1 MKKITLLSLFS
12 ILFTV
17 FLNGQISGTK
27 IETAKTKTTI
37 QLDNNL
43 SQQLLQDAPKTPS
56 GHIRCF
62 SDEMHQ
68 LHQQANPLMESVA
81 DFETWMEEK
90 LKTYAQDNAN
100 NKASRKI
107 PVVVHVLY
115 GNSTQNISMTQIQSQ
130 ITALN
135 QDFSAS
141 NTDISNV
148 PSTFQSVIGN
158 CDIEFC
164 LAQIDPNNQP
174 TNGVNRV
181 NVGTTSLTTNQIDGT
196 WKPQTIWDP
205 TKYFNIWVANIQ
217 GGVLGYAQFPS
228 SSGLGGMPTNGGS
241 ANTDGVVI
249 LYNAFGT
256 TGAVSSPY
264 NKGRTAT
271 HEIGHW
277 LGLRHIWGD
286 GTCASDFCNDTPTQQ
301 TANYNCRTHP
311 YNVGACSGN
320 TTGEMFMNYMDY
332 VPDACMY
339 MFTAGQKARMDI
351 VLQNS
356 PRRGSLL
363 TSNVC
368 GVAPLNANF
377 VASATTITAGQSIT
391 FTNTS
396 TGPNPITSNSWN
408 FDVTS
413 QGGVSPSTSTA
424 ATPPS
429 ITYNNAGTYTVSL
442 TVGDG
447 TSNDTE
453 TKNAYI
459 TVLTAGSQVCD
470 STAATW
476 DLGQHGGQT
485 GAYTW
490 GPDCN
495 GSLPS
500 GYILGQNCYND
511 NGWADKIPYT
521 GSGTFLTDVIYY
533 FSTSGTGNVNLK
545 VWGVNAGAPG
555 SVLAQQ
561 TVQISQLGNGGT
573 PTLWTLPTAA
583 SLNGNFFVGHDH
595 TTLNNGDTVA
605 LMAAPTGTNTVWAK
619 ETGGWV
625 DLATY
630 SLDHS
635 GAVIPVICN
644 SATTGEKEILGD
656 LDEILV
662 FPNPSNGTL
671 NIALTEKKETTIE
684 IYNLVGELIYTSGNP
699 LNTQF
704 FTINIDNQ
712 PNGIYFINIKSDNNI
727 TTKKVLIAK

>member
-1 MKKITLLSLFS
+1 MKKFILLSLFS

-17 FLNGQISGTK
+17 FLNGQISGNK
-27 IETAKTKTTI
+27 IETTKTKANI
-37 QLDNNL
+37 SLDDNL
-43 SQQLLQDAPKTPS
+43 TQQLIQDATKTPS

-62 SDEMHQ
+62 TDEMHQ
-68 LHQQANPLMESVA
+68 VHQQANPQMESVE

-100 NKASRKI
+100 NKASRVI

-115 GNSTQNISMTQIQSQ
+115 GNTSQNISMAQIQSQ
-130 ITALN
+130 ITVLN

-148 PSTFQSVIGN
+148 PSVFQSVVAN
-158 CDIEFC
+158 SDIEFC
-164 LAQIDPNNQP
+164 LAQIDPNNQA
-174 TNGVNRV
+174 TNGVTRT
-181 NVGTTSLTTNQIDGT
+181 NVGTTSLSMNAIDGT

-217 GGVLGYAQFPS
+217 GGVLGYAQFPN
-228 SSGLGGMPTNGGS
+228 SSGLGGLNTNNGT

-256 TGAVSSPY
+256 TGAVSAPY

-286 GTCASDFCNDTPTQQ
+286 NNCGNDFCSDTPPAQSANYSCPTHPHKMGTCN
-301 TANYNCRTHP
+301 
-311 YNVGACSGN
+311 GN

-332 VPDACMY
+332 VNDNCMY
-339 MFTAGQKARMDI
+339 MFTAAQKARMDV

-363 TSNVC
+363 TSTVC
-368 GVAPLNANF
+368 GVAPLTANF
-377 VASATTITAGQSIT
+377 TANNTTITAGQTVT

-396 TGPNPITSNSWN
+396 SGPNPITSNSWN

-413 QGGVSPSTSTA
+413 QGGVTPSTSTA

-447 TSNDTE
+447 SSTDTE

-459 TVLTAGSQVCD
+459 TVLASGSSVCD
-470 STAATW
+470 STAANW
-476 DLGQHGGQT
+476 SLAQHGSQT
-485 GAYTW
+485 GPYLWGGGNGYTM
-490 GPDCN
+490 
-495 GSLPS
+495 
-500 GYILGQNCYND
+500 GQNTYGD
-511 NGWADKIPYT
+511 NGWADKVPYT

-555 SVLAQQ
+555 AVLAQQ
-561 TVQISQLGNGGT
+561 TVQISQLGTGGT
-573 PTLWTLPTAA
+573 PTVWSISNPP

-595 TTLNNGDTVA
+595 TTLTNGDTVA
-605 LMAAPTGTNTVWAK
+605 LMSAPTTTPSTWAK
-619 ETGGWV
+619 ETTGWKA
-625 DLATY
+625 LSSY
-630 SLDHS
+630 NFNHS

-644 SATTGEKEILGD
+644 TTTGEKEILGTIND
-656 LDEILV
+656 ILV

-684 IYNLVGELIYTSGNP
+684 IYNLVGELVYTSGNP
-699 LNTQF
+699 QNTQL

-712 PNGIYFINIKSDNNI
+712 PNGIYFVNIKTENNI

>member
-1 MKKITLLSLFS
+1 MKKITLLGFSLLS
-12 ILFTV
+12 VII
-17 FLNGQISGTK
+17 LNGQISGNKIKTNETK
-27 IETAKTKTTI
+27 ANIS
-37 QLDNNL
+37 LDDNL
-43 SQQLLQDAPKTPS
+43 NQQLIQEAPKTPS

-62 SDEMHQ
+62 SDEMQQ
-68 LHQQANPLMESVA
+68 LHQLANPQMESA
-81 DFETWMEEK
+81 DDFEKWMEEK

-100 NKASRKI
+100 NKASRII

-115 GNSTQNISMTQIQSQ
+115 GNTTQNISMAQIQSQ
-130 ITALN
+130 ITAMN
-135 QDFSAS
+135 KDFSAT

-148 PSTFQSVIGN
+148 PSTFQSAIAN

-196 WKPQTIWDP
+196 WKPQTVWDP

-217 GGVLGYAQFPS
+217 GGILGYAQFPS
-228 SSGLGGMPTNGGS
+228 SSGLTGMPTNGGS

-256 TGAVSSPY
+256 TGAVSAPY

-271 HEIGHW
+271 HETGHW

-286 GTCASDFCNDTPTQQ
+286 ASCGNDFCNDTPPQQ
-301 TANYNCRTHP
+301 TSNGNCRNHP
-311 YNVGACSGN
+311 YNLGVCNGN

-332 VPDACMY
+332 TPDACMF
-339 MFTAGQKARMDI
+339 MFTANQKARMDI

-368 GVAPLNANF
+368 GAAPLTANF
-377 VASATTITAGQSIT
+377 TASSTTITAGQTVT

-396 TGPNPITSNSWN
+396 GGPNPITSNSWN

-413 QGGVSPSTSTA
+413 QGGVTPSTSTA
-424 ATPPS
+424 ATPPT

-442 TVGDG
+442 LVGDG
-447 TSNDTE
+447 TSTDSE
-453 TKNAYI
+453 VKNGYI
-459 TVLTAGSQVCD
+459 TVLAAGSQVCD

-476 DLGQHGGQT
+476 DLGQHGATT
-485 GAYTW
+485 GAGTW
-490 GPDCN
+490 APDCN
-495 GSLPS
+495 GTAPS
-500 GYILGQNCYND
+500 GYILGQNCYGD
-511 NGWADKIPYT
+511 NGWADKIPYA

-555 SVLAQQ
+555 NVLAQQ
-561 TVQISQLGNGGT
+561 SVQISQLGTGGT

-595 TTLNNGDTVA
+595 TSLVNGDTVA
-605 LMAAPTGTNTVWAK
+605 LMSAVTSTNTVWAK

-630 SLDHS
+630 NLVQSA
-635 GAVIPVICN
+635 AVIPVICN
-644 SATTGEKEILGD
+644 STTTGEKEILGQID
-656 LDEILV
+656 KILV

-684 IYNLVGELIYTSGNP
+684 IYNLVGKLIYTSGNP
-699 LNTQF
+699 LNTQL
-704 FTINIDNQ
+704 FTIDIENQ
-712 PNGIYFINIKSDNNI
+712 PNGIYFVNIKNDKNI
-727 TTKKVLIAK
+727 ITKKVLIAK

>member
-1 MKKITLLSLFS
+1 MKKFTLLSLFS

-17 FLNGQISGTK
+17 FLNGQISGNK
-27 IETAKTKTTI
+27 IETTKTKANI
-37 QLDNNL
+37 SLDDNL
-43 SQQLLQDAPKTPS
+43 TQQLIQDATKTPS

-68 LHQQANPLMESVA
+68 VHQQANPQMESVE

-90 LKTYAQDNAN
+90 LKTYVKDNAN
-100 NKASRKI
+100 NKASRVI

-181 NVGTTSLTTNQIDGT
+181 NVGTTSLTTSQIDGT
-196 WKPQTIWDP
+196 WKPQTSWDP

-228 SSGLGGMPTNGGS
+228 SSGLGGMPSNGGA

-256 TGAVSSPY
+256 TGAVSAPY

-286 GTCASDFCNDTPTQQ
+286 GTCGNDFCNDTPTQQ

-339 MFTAGQKARMDI
+339 MFSANQKARMDV

-363 TSNVC
+363 TSTAC

-377 VASATTITAGQSIT
+377 TANNTTITAGQTVT

-413 QGGVSPSTSTA
+413 QGGVTPSTSTA
-424 ATPPS
+424 ATPPT

-459 TVLTAGSQVCD
+459 TVLAAGSQVCD
-470 STAATW
+470 STAANW
-476 DLGQHGGQT
+476 DFGTHASQT
-485 GAYTW
+485 GAYIW
-490 GPDCN
+490 
-495 GSLPS
+495 S
-500 GYILGQNCYND
+500 GGAGYVLGQNTYND
-511 NGWADKIPYT
+511 NGWADKVPYT
-521 GSGTFLTDVIYY
+521 GSGTFLTDVLMY
-533 FSTSGTGNVNLK
+533 FRPIGSGNVNLK

-561 TVQISQLGNGGT
+561 TVQISQLGTGGT
-573 PTLWTLPTAA
+573 PTVWSIPTPP

-595 TTLNNGDTVA
+595 ATLTNGDTVA
-605 LMAAPTGTNTVWAK
+605 LMSAPSSTPSVWAK
-619 ETGGWV
+619 ETTGWKA
-625 DLATY
+625 LSSY
-630 SLDHS
+630 NFNHS
-635 GAVIPVICN
+635 GAIIPVICN
-644 SATTGEKEILGD
+644 SATTGEKEILGKI
-656 LDEILV
+656 DEILV

-671 NIALTEKKETTIE
+671 NVVLTEKKETTIE

-699 LNTQF
+699 LNTQL

-712 PNGIYFINIKSDNNI
+712 PNGIYFVNIKTDNNI

>member
-17 FLNGQISGTK
+17 FLNGQVNGNK
-27 IETAKTKTTI
+27 IQANKTKANTA
-37 QLDNNL
+37 LDNNL
-43 SQQLLQDAPKTPS
+43 IQQLIQDATKTPS

-68 LHQQANPLMESVA
+68 VHQQANPQMESVE

-90 LKTYAQDNAN
+90 LKTYVKDNAN
-100 NKASRKI
+100 NKASRVI

-115 GNSTQNISMTQIQSQ
+115 GNTTQNISMTQIQSQ

-148 PSTFQSVIGN
+148 PSTFQSAIGN

-181 NVGTTSLTTNQIDGT
+181 NVGTTSLTTSQIDGT
-196 WKPQTIWDP
+196 WKPQTQWDP

-228 SSGLGGMPTNGGS
+228 SSGLGGMPSNGGA

-256 TGAVSSPY
+256 TGAVSAPY

-286 GTCASDFCNDTPTQQ
+286 GTCASDFCNDTPPQQ
-301 TANYNCRTHP
+301 TSNYNCRTHP

-339 MFTAGQKARMDI
+339 MFTADQKARMDI

-356 PRRGSLL
+356 PRRNSLL
-363 TSNVC
+363 TSTAC

-377 VASATTITAGQSIT
+377 TANNTTITAGQTVT

-396 TGPNPITSNSWN
+396 SGPNPITSNSWN

-447 TSNDTE
+447 SSTDTE

-459 TVLTAGSQVCD
+459 TVLASGSSVCD
-470 STAATW
+470 STAANW
-476 DLGQHGGQT
+476 SLAQHGNQT
-485 GAYTW
+485 GPYLW
-490 GPDCN
+490 GGGN
-495 GSLPS
+495 
-500 GYILGQNCYND
+500 GYILGQNTYGD
-511 NGWADKIPYT
+511 NGWADKVPYT

-555 SVLAQQ
+555 AVLAQQ
-561 TVQISQLGNGGT
+561 TVQISQLGTGGT
-573 PTLWTLPTAA
+573 PTVWSISNPP

-595 TTLNNGDTVA
+595 TTLTNGDTVA
-605 LMAAPTGTNTVWAK
+605 LMSAPTTTPSTWAK
-619 ETGGWV
+619 ETTGWKA
-625 DLATY
+625 LSSY
-630 SLDHS
+630 NFNHS

-644 SATTGEKEILGD
+644 TTTGEKEILGTIND
-656 LDEILV
+656 ILV

-684 IYNLVGELIYTSGNP
+684 IYNLVGKLVYTSGNP
-699 LNTQF
+699 QNTQL

-712 PNGIYFINIKSDNNI
+712 PNGIYFVNIKTENNI

>member
-17 FLNGQISGTK
+17 FLNGQVNGNK
-27 IETAKTKTTI
+27 IQANKTKANTA
-37 QLDNNL
+37 LDNNL
-43 SQQLLQDAPKTPS
+43 IQQLIQDATKTPS

-68 LHQQANPLMESVA
+68 VHQQANPQMESVD

-100 NKASRKI
+100 NKASRVI

-115 GNSTQNISMTQIQSQ
+115 GNATQNISMTQIQSQ
-130 ITALN
+130 INVLN
-135 QDFSAS
+135 KDFSAT

-148 PSTFQSVIGN
+148 PSTFQSAISD
-158 CDIEFC
+158 CDISFC

-174 TNGVNRV
+174 TDGVNRV
-181 NVGTTSLTTNQIDGT
+181 NVGTTSLSTSQINGT
-196 WKPQTIWDP
+196 WKPQTQWDP

-217 GGVLGYAQFPS
+217 GSVLGYAQFPN
-228 SSGLGGMPTNGGS
+228 SSGLGGLNSNNGA

-256 TGAVSSPY
+256 TGAVSAPF

-286 GTCASDFCNDTPTQQ
+286 ANCGSDFCNDTPPQQ
-301 TANYNCRTHP
+301 TSNYNCPTHP
-311 YNVGACSGN
+311 YKVGACSGN

-332 VPDACMY
+332 VNDACMY
-339 MFTAGQKARMDI
+339 MFTTNQKARMDV

-356 PRRGSLL
+356 PRRNSLL
-363 TSNVC
+363 TSTVC

-377 VASATTITAGQSIT
+377 TASATTITAGQSVT

-396 TGPNPITSNSWN
+396 SGPNPITSNSWN

-413 QGGVSPSTSTA
+413 QGGVTPSTSTA
-424 ATPPS
+424 TTPPS
-429 ITYNNAGTYTVSL
+429 ITYNNVGTYTVSL

-447 TSNDTE
+447 TSTDNE
-453 TKNAYI
+453 TKNGYI
-459 TVLTAGSQVCD
+459 TVIAAGSQVCD

-476 DLGQHGGQT
+476 DLGQHGSQT
-485 GAYTW
+485 GAYIW
-490 GPDCN
+490 GGGN
-495 GSLPS
+495 
-500 GYILGQNCYND
+500 GYIMGQNSYGD

-545 VWGVNAGAPG
+545 VWGLNAGAPG
-555 SVLAQQ
+555 NVLAQQ
-561 TVQISQLGNGGT
+561 TVQISQLGTGGT
-573 PTLWTLPTAA
+573 PTVWSVPTPP

-595 TTLNNGDTVA
+595 NTLTNGDTVA

-619 ETGGWV
+619 ETTGWV
-625 DLATY
+625 DLSTY
-630 SLDHS
+630 NLDHS
-635 GAVIPVICN
+635 AAVIPVICN
-644 SATTGEKEILGD
+644 SATTGEKEILGTI
-656 LDEILV
+656 DEILV

-671 NIALTEKKETTIE
+671 NIALTEKKETIIE

-699 LNTQF
+699 LNTQL

-712 PNGIYFINIKSDNNI
+712 PNGIYFVNIKSDNNI

>member
-17 FLNGQISGTK
+17 FLNGQVNGNK
-27 IETAKTKTTI
+27 IQANKTKANTA
-37 QLDNNL
+37 LDNNL
-43 SQQLLQDAPKTPS
+43 IQQLIQDATKTPS

-68 LHQQANPLMESVA
+68 VHQQANPQMESVD

-100 NKASRKI
+100 NKASRVI

-115 GNSTQNISMTQIQSQ
+115 GNATQNISMTQVQSQ
-130 ITALN
+130 INVLN
-135 QDFSAS
+135 KDFSAT

-148 PSTFQSVIGN
+148 PSTFQSAISD
-158 CDIEFC
+158 CDISFC

-174 TNGVNRV
+174 TDGVNRV
-181 NVGTTSLTTNQIDGT
+181 NVGTSSLTTSQINGT
-196 WKPQTIWDP
+196 WKPQTQWDP

-217 GGVLGYAQFPS
+217 GGILGYAQFPN
-228 SSGLGGMPTNGGS
+228 SSGLGGLNSNNGA

-256 TGAVSSPY
+256 TGAVSAPY

-286 GTCASDFCNDTPTQQ
+286 ANCGSDFCNDTPPQQ
-301 TANYNCRTHP
+301 TSNYSCPTHP
-311 YNVGACSGN
+311 YKVGTCNGN

-332 VPDACMY
+332 VNDACMY
-339 MFTAGQKARMDI
+339 MFTTNQKARMDV

-356 PRRGSLL
+356 PRRSSLL
-363 TSNVC
+363 TSTVC

-377 VASATTITAGQSIT
+377 TASSTTITAGQSVT

-396 TGPNPITSNSWN
+396 SGPNPITSNNWN

-413 QGGVSPSTSTA
+413 QGGVTPATSTA

-429 ITYNNAGTYTVSL
+429 ITYNNVGTYTVSL

-447 TSNDTE
+447 TSTDNE
-453 TKNAYI
+453 TKNSYI
-459 TVLTAGSQVCD
+459 TVIAAGSQVCD

-476 DLGQHGGQT
+476 DLGQHGSQT
-485 GAYTW
+485 GAYIW
-490 GPDCN
+490 GGGN
-495 GSLPS
+495 
-500 GYILGQNCYND
+500 GYIMGQNSYGD
-511 NGWADKIPYT
+511 NGWADKVPYT

-545 VWGVNAGAPG
+545 VWGLNAGAPG
-555 SVLAQQ
+555 NVLAQQ
-561 TVQISQLGNGGT
+561 TVQISQLGTGGT
-573 PTLWTLPTAA
+573 PTVWSIPTPPA
-583 SLNGNFFVGHDH
+583 LNGNFFVGHDH
-595 TTLNNGDTVA
+595 TTLTNGDTVA
-605 LMAAPTGTNTVWAK
+605 LMAAPTGTNTAWAK
-619 ETGGWV
+619 ETTGWV
-625 DLATY
+625 DLSTY

-635 GAVIPVICN
+635 AAVIPVICN
-644 SATTGEKEILGD
+644 SATTGEKEILGII
-656 LDEILV
+656 DEILV

-699 LNTQF
+699 LNTQL

-712 PNGIYFINIKSDNNI
+712 PNGIYFVNIKTENKI

>member
-17 FLNGQISGTK
+17 FLNGQINGNK
-27 IETAKTKTTI
+27 IQANKTKANTA
-37 QLDNNL
+37 LDNNL
-43 SQQLLQDAPKTPS
+43 IQQLIQDATKTPS

-68 LHQQANPLMESVA
+68 VHQQANPQMESVD

-100 NKASRKI
+100 NKASRVI

-115 GNSTQNISMTQIQSQ
+115 GNTTQNISMTQIQSQ

-148 PSTFQSVIGN
+148 PSTFQSAIGN

-181 NVGTTSLTTNQIDGT
+181 NVGTTSLTTSQIDGT
-196 WKPQTIWDP
+196 WKPQTQWDP

-228 SSGLGGMPTNGGS
+228 SSGLGGMPSNGGA

-256 TGAVSSPY
+256 TGAVSAPY

-286 GTCASDFCNDTPTQQ
+286 GTCASDFCNDTPPQQ
-301 TANYNCRTHP
+301 TSNYNCRTHP

-339 MFTAGQKARMDI
+339 MFTADQKARMDI

-356 PRRGSLL
+356 PRRNSLL
-363 TSNVC
+363 TSTAC

-377 VASATTITAGQSIT
+377 TANNTTITAGQTVT

-396 TGPNPITSNSWN
+396 SGPNPITSNSWN

-447 TSNDTE
+447 SSTDTE

-459 TVLTAGSQVCD
+459 TVLASGSSVCD
-470 STAATW
+470 STAANW
-476 DLGQHGGQT
+476 SLAQHGSQT
-485 GAYTW
+485 GPYLW
-490 GPDCN
+490 GGGN
-495 GSLPS
+495 
-500 GYILGQNCYND
+500 GYILGQNTYGD
-511 NGWADKIPYT
+511 NGWADKVPYT

-555 SVLAQQ
+555 AVLAQQ
-561 TVQISQLGNGGT
+561 TVQISQLGTGGT
-573 PTLWTLPTAA
+573 PTVWSISNPP

-595 TTLNNGDTVA
+595 TTLTNGDTVA
-605 LMAAPTGTNTVWAK
+605 LMSAPTTTPSTWAK
-619 ETGGWV
+619 ETTGWKA
-625 DLATY
+625 LSSY
-630 SLDHS
+630 NFNHS

-644 SATTGEKEILGD
+644 TTTGEKEILGTIND
-656 LDEILV
+656 ILV

-684 IYNLVGELIYTSGNP
+684 IYNLVGKLVYTSGNP
-699 LNTQF
+699 QNTQL

-712 PNGIYFINIKSDNNI
+712 PNGIYFVNIKTENNI